1 MKLTLKRLELS
12 SQSTIGRLAI
22 DGEDCCWTLEDVVR
36 YGPKVP
42 GQTAIPAGTYRV
54 IVTPSPRFKRPLP
67 LLLDVPGFDG
77 VRIHPGNT
85 AEQTEGCILVGM
97 KRDKDIV
104 LESRIAFDKLFQL
117 LDGAATAGDQISIT
131 IS

>member
-22 DGEDCCWTLEDVVR
+22 DGEDHYWTLEDVVR

-54 IVTPSPRFKRPLP
+54 IITPSPRFKRPLP

-85 AEQTEGCILVGM
+85 ASDTEGCILVGM
-97 KRDKDIV
+97 GKSPDQISQ
-104 LESRIAFDKLFQL
+104 SRIAFDALFAKI
-117 LDGAATAGDQISIT
+117 DAACSAGESVYIT